1 MFGST
6 ARSRR
11 GPTISARTQSAVTR
25 AVGQQMQR
33 AGLGALR
40 SLAGS
45 VAADVTADILGEVGR
60 IRRGGVPAALGAIGR
75 GVLGGVGRAISW
87 LLGGQRGASG
97 ASPADVRAA
106 REIVAKVRSELPG
119 PITQPG
125 TARPEE
131 SPAPSP
137 SSTGRGRFDQG
148 GGGGRIGGTGRG
160 GGAGDGGYR
169 GRGGPD
175 MIPVNNSSN
184 VHSFGYDAFQATL
197 YVTYLGV
204 VLRPSKVKLGSS
216 KASEFKNSPL
226 TQYIKVKKGAH
237 TGERA
242 GPGATYAYFGV
253 PQSVFTRMRAAA
265 SKGIFIWDEIRVRGT
280 IYGHRYRYRLATPG
294 RARVPGA
301 MDPGHDTISYVP
313 RRATKTGLRQRSIT
327 VASGQTIYSNMSKYT
342 GRRAPFRNR

>member
-11 GPTISARTQSAVTR
+11 GSIVSARTQSAATR

-60 IRRGGVPAALGAIGR
+60 IRRDGVPAALGAIGR

-125 TARPEE
+125 TRRPDE

-137 SSTGRGRFDQG
+137 SSTGRGRFGDQEG
-148 GGGGRIGGTGRG
+148 GGGGRIGGGGRDRTGRD
-160 GGAGDGGYR
+160 GDGG
-169 GRGGPD
+169 GRGGPE
-175 MIPVNNSSN
+175 MIPVSGSSN
-184 VHSFGYDAFQATL
+184 VHSFGYDASMATL

-204 VLRPSKVKLGSS
+204 VLKPSKVRLDKIRNAP
-216 KASEFKNSPL
+216 K
-226 TQYIKVKKGAH
+226 QQHIKVAKGAH

-253 PQSVFTRMRAAA
+253 PQSVFSRMRAAA
-265 SKGIFIWDEIRVRGT
+265 SKGVFIWDEIRVRGT
-280 IYGHRYRYRLATPG
+280 IYGHRYPYRLATPG

-313 RRATKTGLRQRSIT
+313 RRATKKGLRQRSIT
-327 VASGQTIYSNMSKYT
+327 VASGQTIYSNMSKFT